1 MTKKETRE
9 SDVWKVAIMQSFAIM
24 FHQVNI
30 LFTVIVIF
38 WLFSNRGR
46 LTFVNSLMKYAV
58 LGLIL
63 TGGLYIV
70 CGVLYEHK
78 NTVPAFTEWIL
89 GYTKGH
95 SYWQPLSM
103 KTPVNVIAGF
113 SRAFI
118 GGHFIFQHPQV
129 SKLLA
134 STFASHGLRDE
145 VFLASG
151 ISVVLTWLLTIITI
165 FLAGSMIALVIRFAK
180 SYGSMKLH
188 YHVINP
194 LLLTLAVYSLFFC
207 FWMPEILEFW
217 ILQMV
222 IVWLLIIGMIPL
234 IRFPFNVVP
243 LKGIFILSLSLFL
256 VNYFG
261 SIRWLQRGNSDWY
274 QVEVGKLDPSLTN
287 SDIVFVVNDWILK
300 DYVRYYSKAKV
311 ISTDDPGYDQAVAQK
326 LMRDALSKNHKVI
339 VYNSHAG
346 WYWHAIQSD

>member
-1 MTKKETRE
+1 MFFRVRFNLAQGVSALAVALIAFSYGTWFYSVNIEVYAPPIFFILSALFIMTKKETRE

-113 SRAFI
+113 SRAFV
-118 GGHFIFQHPQV
+118 GGHFIFQH
-129 SKLLA
+129 S
-134 STFASHGLRDE
+134 E
-145 VFLASG
+145 V
-151 ISVVLTWLLTIITI
+151 I
-165 FLAGSMIALVIRFAK
+165 
-180 SYGSMKLH
+180 
-188 YHVINP
+188 
-194 LLLTLAVYSLFFC
+194 
-207 FWMPEILEFW
+207 
-217 ILQMV
+217 
-222 IVWLLIIGMIPL
+222 
-234 IRFPFNVVP
+234 
-243 LKGIFILSLSLFL
+243 
-256 VNYFG
+256 
-261 SIRWLQRGNSDWY
+261 Y
-274 QVEVGKLDPSLTN
+274 QE
-287 SDIVFVVNDWILK
+287 
-300 DYVRYYSKAKV
+300 
-311 ISTDDPGYDQAVAQK
+311 Q
-326 LMRDALSKNHKVI
+326 
-339 VYNSHAG
+339 
-346 WYWHAIQSD
+346 